1 MNEFKKILKEE
12 LDQLSTGPMADAL
25 QAAHAAKE
33 AESLLRNAQDEL
45 HAALEAL
52 NTKLAFEIRK
62 RSPKLQVNLSNGKVQ
77 VYYKSKAVIV
87 SPNAIAGK
95 WEIDPNDMGRSFV
108 KGFAHALP
116 MQDDLGP
123 IAEAVVEYFGGHYK
137 TLGDTYQRTP
147 VVRAPAGR
155 TTGAA
160 PSPTPLNGR
169 PIQQGGTSKPGNT
182 NYA

>member
-1 MNEFKKILKEE
+1 MNEFKKVLKEE
-12 LDQLSTGPMADAL
+12 LDQLSTGPMASAL
-25 QAAHAAKE
+25 EAAHQAKE

-62 RSPKLQVNLSNGKVQ
+62 RSPKLQVNLSGGKVQ

-87 SPNAIAGK
+87 SPNALAGK

-137 TLGDTYQRTP
+137 TLGDTYQR
-147 VVRAPAGR
+147 APA
-155 TTGAA
+155 A
-160 PSPTPLNGR
+160 PKLTNEQR
-169 PIQQGGTSKPGNT
+169 PIRQRGTSKPGNT
-182 NYA
+182 YYA